1 MLEFISK
8 DVREYMEQNHLEFT
22 DREKAAL
29 IYHSGLPVLEM
40 LDRLEKLAETTEDA
54 SLREQIHKRLA
65 YDRQDMEAFWNNA
78 EGYVYA
84 VENREDEREPYNC
97 GYFASADLAYAHG
110 MKQGCKFIIEKHFI
124 VGFNGRE
131 AKKSKGYFNP
141 YLFEEM
147 DIKECITETAYD
159 GWSEAAATYS
169 KDGILEY
176 FWSSEIERSDEE
188 HISMSYDPARFENAF
203 FPVPNPFEKGDV
215 VRSTEHPEEHG
226 IVATSQQE
234 WKEFLERVESR
245 RRKGVDFSD
254 ASITV
259 DFLEENGHFS
269 HSHINPAF
277 LEKYE
282 PQKDDADYDVLMCA
296 SGVHQGNGTLDFLF
310 YYLKKYQEAARK
322 K

>member
-84 VENREDEREPYNC
+84 VENREDEHEPYIC
-97 GYFASADLAYAHG
+97 GYFASADLAYVHG
-110 MKQGCKFIIEKHFI
+110 MKQGCKFNIEKHLI

-141 YLFEEM
+141 YFFEEM
-147 DIKECITETAYD
+147 DIKECITETDYD

-169 KDGILEY
+169 KDGVLEY

-245 RRKGVDFSD
+245 RLKGVDFSD

-259 DFLEENGHFS
+259 DFFQEKGDFM

-282 PQKDDADYDVLMCA
+282 PQKDEADYDVLMCA